1 MCGRARAVSRK
12 PSSIQEDR
20 GKSGLDLC
28 DAMAKPTRDT
38 PGRILAVV
46 CLLLPVLVRAQLQVG
61 FYQTTCPNAE
71 TLVRQAVTAAFAQD
85 AGIAAGLIRLHFH
98 DCFVRGCDASV
109 LLASI
114 PGSLIKAERDAI
126 PNNPSLRGF
135 DVIDAAKASLE
146 RSCPSTV
153 SCADIVAFAARDS
166 ITLTGNVFY
175 PVPAGRRDG
184 SVSVEKDALDN
195 LPGPTFTAQELIDR
209 FKNKTLNAEEM
220 VLLSGA
226 HTVGRS
232 FCASFADRIWNG
244 ATPIED
250 PGLSPSYAAML
261 RKLCPTNTTLATT
274 AMDPGSP
281 NVLDNNYYKLL
292 PRNMGL
298 FFSDN
303 QLRVDGNLNAL
314 VNSFAANETMWKERF
329 AAAMVKMGRIEVQT
343 GRCGQVRLNCSVV
356 NPTSA
361 LSSPVDEEG
370 AVATS

>member
-1 MCGRARAVSRK
+1 
-12 PSSIQEDR
+12 
-20 GKSGLDLC
+20 
-28 DAMAKPTRDT
+28 MAKPTRGT
-38 PGRILAVV
+38 PVLLLAVV
-46 CLLLPVLVRAQLQVG
+46 CLLLPAALVRAQLQVG
-61 FYQTTCPNAE
+61 FYERTCPNAE
-71 TLVRQAVTAAFAQD
+71 TLVRQAVATAFAQD
-85 AGIAAGLIRLHFH
+85 AGVAAGLIRLHFH

-114 PGSLIKAERDAI
+114 PGSGNKTERDAS

-146 RSCPSTV
+146 RSCPGTV
-153 SCADIVAFAARDS
+153 SCADILAFAARDS
-166 ITLTGNVFY
+166 IALAGNVFY

-184 SVSVEKDALDN
+184 NVSIEQDAIDN
-195 LPGPTFTAQELIDR
+195 LPGTTFSAQQLIDR
-209 FKNKTLNAEEM
+209 FENKTLTAEEM

-232 FCASFADRIWNG
+232 FCVSFANRIWNG

-261 RKLCPTNTTLATT
+261 RTLCPTNTTLATT
-274 AMDPGSP
+274 AMDPDSP

-298 FFSDN
+298 FSSDN

-314 VNSFAANETMWKERF
+314 VDSFAANETMWKERF
-329 AAAMVKMGRIEVQT
+329 VAAMVKMGRIEVLT

-356 NPTSA
+356 NPNSSLQLGSLA
-361 LSSPVDEEG
+361 ASPV
-370 AVATS
+370 ATT

>member
-1 MCGRARAVSRK
+1 MGT
-12 PSSIQEDR
+12 Q
-20 GKSGLDLC
+20 G
-28 DAMAKPTRDT
+28 T
-38 PGRILAVV
+38 PGLALTAV
-46 CLLLPVLVRAQLQVG
+46 CAMFLLPVLVGAQLQVG
-61 FYQTTCPNAE
+61 FYQKTCPNAE
-71 TLVRQAVTAAFAQD
+71 TLVRQAVSAAFAKD

-109 LLASI
+109 LLATN
-114 PGSLIKAERDAI
+114 PAGGKTERDAI

-153 SCADIVAFAARDS
+153 SCADILAFAARDS

-195 LPGPTFTAQELIDR
+195 LPPPTFTAQQLIDR

-232 FCASFADRIWNG
+232 FCASFVSRIWKGN
-244 ATPIED
+244 TPIVD
-250 PGLSPSYAAML
+250 AGLSPSYAALL
-261 RKLCPTNTTLATT
+261 RSLCPSTTTQTTLITT

-343 GRCGQVRLNCSVV
+343 GRCGQVRLKCSVV
-356 NPTSA
+356 NPKSSVELGSVA
-361 LSSPVDEEG
+361 VSPVDEEG

>member
-1 MCGRARAVSRK
+1 MAV
-12 PSSIQEDR
+12 
-20 GKSGLDLC
+20 
-28 DAMAKPTRDT
+28 T
-38 PGRILAVV
+38 PGLVLAAVA
-46 CLLLPVLVRAQLQVG
+46 CAMCLLPVLVRAQLQVG
-61 FYQTTCPNAE
+61 FYQRTCPNAE
-71 TLVRQAVTAAFAQD
+71 TLVRQAVATAFAKD

-109 LLASI
+109 LLATN
-114 PGSLIKAERDAI
+114 PGGGKTERQAI

-135 DVIDAAKASLE
+135 EVIDAAKASIE
-146 RSCPSTV
+146 QSCPSTV
-153 SCADIVAFAARDS
+153 SCADILAFAARDS

-175 PVPAGRRDG
+175 TVPAGRRDG
-184 SVSVEKDALDN
+184 SVSKEQDALDN
-195 LPGPTFTAQELIDR
+195 LPPPTFTAQQLIDR
-209 FKNKTLNAEEM
+209 FKNKTLTAEEM

-232 FCASFADRIWNG
+232 FCASFVKRIWNG
-244 ATPIED
+244 TTPIVD
-250 PGLSPSYAAML
+250 AGLSSSYAALL
-261 RKLCPTNTTLATT
+261 RSLCPSSTTQTTLITT

-314 VNSFAANETMWKERF
+314 VNTFAANETMWKERF

-356 NPTSA
+356 NPAASS
-361 LSSPVDEEG
+361 SSPVELASVDEEG
-370 AVATS
+370 VIATS